1 MYRKILYRVMLSP
14 PKNKREDLMVLVSA
28 GMPKSGTGYIYNL
41 LNDMFVLSG
50 MCDAR
55 EIKRRYKLGSILHEY
70 NCNIRDLTFLKLSIV
85 VLLSY
90 LQRPFVVKTHR
101 RPTLAAKLFLRL
113 GLIKVVYIY
122 RDPRD
127 VLLSDIDHSKERMK
141 HEDTRKLAGPTDF
154 HSAFQNVKRVINT
167 WRLWKQSS
175 GAYLLRYEDLMS
187 NPADEMKKIIA
198 YLNHAISSDHIDTL
212 LKRYD
217 KSSLDKHQKN
227 YLHFNKGIVSRYRQE
242 MQEEHRRIFK
252 EQIGDTLLQM
262 GYPLD

>member
-1 MYRKILYRVMLSP
+1 
-14 PKNKREDLMVLVSA
+14 MVLVSA
-28 GMPKSGTGYIYNL
+28 GMPKSGTGYIYNM
-41 LNDMFVLSG
+41 LNDIFVLSG

-55 EIKRRYKLGSILHEY
+55 EIKRKYKLGPILHEY

-90 LQRPFVVKTHR
+90 LQRPFVIKTHR
-101 RPTLAAKLFLRL
+101 GPTHAAKFFLRL

-141 HEDTRKLAGPTDF
+141 HEETRSLAGPTDF
-154 HSAFQNVKRVINT
+154 HGTFQSIKKVINI
-167 WRLWKQSS
+167 WRLWKQCSN
-175 GAYLLRYEDLMS
+175 AHLLRYEDLMS
-187 NPADEMKKIIA
+187 NPADEMKRIIT
-198 YLNHAISSDHIDTL
+198 YLNNEINSDHIDTV

-217 KSSLDKHQKN
+217 KDRLDNRQRS

-252 EQIGDTLLQM
+252 KHIGDVLLQM